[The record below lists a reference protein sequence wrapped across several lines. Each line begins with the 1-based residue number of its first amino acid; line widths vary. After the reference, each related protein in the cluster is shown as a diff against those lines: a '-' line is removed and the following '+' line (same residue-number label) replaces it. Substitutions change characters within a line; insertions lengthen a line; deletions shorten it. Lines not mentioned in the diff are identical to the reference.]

1 MHDHVCSDANKGLGN
16 AKVAEFDDGVVRVLV
31 EERALKVS
39 GPVSQPW
46 EGAAGEVLNE
56 CNKNG
61 PVRVR
66 VVFSFKGNCE
76 AGKELDPGE
85 SETRYAR

>member
-56 CNKNG
+56 WGWEQSNRSTKQTL
-61 PVRVR
+61 
-66 VVFSFKGNCE
+66 KQ
-76 AGKELDPGE
+76 
-85 SETRYAR
+85 